1 MRNTLLNMLATLM
14 WVLTAY
20 AEVMPVQNF
29 DLEKV
34 GKIFLKVLLNAD
46 DLVLHISHLWCLS

>member
-14 WVLTAY
+14 WALTAC
-20 AEVMPVQNF
+20 ADVVPVQNF

-34 GKIFLKVLLNAD
+34 GKTFLKVLLNAG